1 MVDIFISYAR
11 EDRAK
16 AQSLAAVLR
25 GRGWEAWWDFRL
37 KAGEIWDEI
46 IERRL
51 AEAKCVVVLWSST
64 SINRHW
70 VRAEANDG
78 RERGILVPALLEKVR
93 PPLAFRLVQA
103 EDLTEWSGDPDHSG
117 LLRLLDA
124 ISGHVQPLMP
134 PLPPHPGPLPQA
146 GEGDAHPGPLPL
158 AGEGGTRASGRVR
171 AFKDL
176 EVFRDGDAPWCPEMV
191 VIPAGSF
198 LMGSPPNEPG
208 VMGYERPQ
216 HRVTIGKQFGIG
228 KYTVTVSQFSE
239 FVKAKNYDCRN
250 RLRVWNG
257 EDFEPDPERTWR
269 NPGLAQEYNHPVVA
283 INWSDAMAFVEW
295 LSYQTGQPYRLP
307 TEAEWEHASRA
318 GTTTPFSFG
327 RNITTAQAN
336 YDGTQTYSSSQKG
349 IKRGS
354 TVSVGSLR
362 ANTWGLH
369 EMHGNVQEW
378 VIDSHTSNYDNAR
391 ADGSAWWTTGG
402 VVRGGSW
409 ITRPAHCRSA
419 FRGSAITSW
428 GYWDIGFRVARTL

>member
-1 MVDIFISYAR
+1 MVGAGFSIDDHAQVNAALKTLARHRENEARVVPVILHPCGWDYTPLSELQAVPQDAKPISEWPNEHAALADVTKKVGKVAQDLRAR
-11 EDRAK
+11 KSA
-16 AQSLAAVLR
+16 
-25 GRGWEAWWDFRL
+25 
-37 KAGEIWDEI
+37 
-46 IERRL
+46 
-51 AEAKCVVVLWSST
+51 
-64 SINRHW
+64 
-70 VRAEANDG
+70 
-78 RERGILVPALLEKVR
+78 PARPDPHLL
-93 PPLAFRLVQA
+93 PH
-103 EDLTEWSGDPDHSG
+103 PD
-117 LLRLLDA
+117 
-124 ISGHVQPLMP
+124 
-134 PLPPHPGPLPQA
+134 PLPPA
-146 GEGDAHPGPLPL
+146 GEGDAHRDPRPQ

-307 TEAEWEHASRA
+307 TEAEWEYACRA